1 MDNKKDKRT
10 VWIYA
15 VILFT
20 SAFIVLIVTAF
31 SQIKVNQNI
40 YDVRNKLGAT
50 EKEKSNFQMNLSS
63 ALAENEK
70 LNEEIKKLEKEI
82 EDKRIEESNLKKE
95 LSNIKDIN
103 TSKFTNYEKLMLAY
117 NKYNT
122 GDVKGCSLILIN
134 EIDKGSLDKNAIDMY
149 NSLSGLS
156 NIKASLEFYIDGYN
170 SYKKDDFNKAI
181 ESFKNSLSL
190 TVNEYYSD
198 DCYYFIA
205 YSYFYINN
213 KDLAKETMNTLLK
226 YYPESTYKKDAVR
239 FLETNYT
246 H

>member
-20 SAFIVLIVTAF
+20 SAFIVLIVTAV

-63 ALAENEK
+63 ALAENKKLNQEIEK
-70 LNEEIKKLEKEI
+70 LEQEL
-82 EDKRIEESNLKKE
+82 EDKRIEESKLKNE
-95 LSNIKDIN
+95 INSIKDMN
-103 TSKFTNYEKLMLAY
+103 DSKFKNYEKIMLAY
-117 NKYNT
+117 NKYYNK
-122 GDVKGCSLILIN
+122 DVKGCSLILIN
-134 EIDKGSLDKNAIDMY
+134 EIDKGSLDKNGLEMY
-149 NSLSGLS
+149 NTLSGLS

-170 SYKKDDFNKAI
+170 YYKNDNYIKAI
-181 ESFKNSLSL
+181 ESFNNSLSL
-190 TVNEYYSD
+190 TNTEYYSD

-205 YSYFYINN
+205 YSYFYLNN
-213 KDLAKETMNTLLK
+213 MNLAKESMDTLLEK
-226 YYPESTYKKDAVR
+226 YPESTYKKDAIN
-239 FLETNYT
+239 FLNKLAS
-246 H
+246 

>member
-20 SAFIVLIVTAF
+20 SAFIVLIVTAY
-31 SQIKVNQNI
+31 SQMKVNQNI
-40 YDVRNKLGAT
+40 YDVRNKLGVT

-63 ALAENEK
+63 ALAENKK
-70 LNEEIKKLEKEI
+70 LNEEIDKLEKEI
-82 EDKRIEESNLKKE
+82 EDTRIKESNLNKE

-103 TSKFTNYEKLMLAY
+103 STKITNYEQLMLAY
-117 NKYNT
+117 NKYYI
-122 GDVKGCSLILIN
+122 GDVKGCANILIS
-134 EIDKGSLDKNAIDMY
+134 EIDKGSLDKDALDMY

-156 NIKASLEFYIDGYN
+156 NNKASLEFYIDGYDN
-170 SYKKDDFNKAI
+170 YKNGDFNKAI
-181 ESFKNSLSL
+181 ESFKNSLRL

-205 YSYFYINN
+205 YSYFYTNNIN
-213 KDLAKETMNTLLK
+213 LAKETMNTLLNN
-226 YYPESTYKKDAVR
+226 YPDSTYKKDAVK
-239 FLETNYT
+239 FLKIN
-246 H
+246 